1 MRRDRVARGCGRSP
15 RPVASLASVWS
26 PHSAWRTSGGR
37 CLMAWLRLRSQVAR
51 STSPLPLRASPGP
64 AWREPKARGKVT
76 PSAAVKRHQ
85 GRTEPRLS
93 PFVVFAAHTWV
104 ANEASSTLP
113 QFICCTVVLVCSAQ
127 VPMLHSLNA
136 QGSRS
141 VGGVR
146 ESCQN
151 TRPS

>member
-1 MRRDRVARGCGRSP
+1 MRRDRVAQGCGRSP

-26 PHSAWRTSGGR
+26 PHLAWKMFGDR
-37 CLMAWLRLRSQVAR
+37 CSTAWLRLRSQVAR
-51 STSPLPLRASPGP
+51 SASPRPLRASPGP
-64 AWREPKARGKVT
+64 ASPGPKARGKETRV
-76 PSAAVKRHQ
+76 SAVKRRQ

-93 PFVVFAAHTWV
+93 PFVVFAAHGSV

-113 QFICCTVVLVCSAQ
+113 RILSPPAVLVCSVQ

>member
-1 MRRDRVARGCGRSP
+1 MRRDRVAQGCGRSP
-15 RPVASLASVWS
+15 RPLASLASVWS
-26 PHSAWRTSGGR
+26 PHLAWKMFGDR
-37 CLMAWLRLRSQVAR
+37 CSTAWLRLRSQVAR
-51 STSPLPLRASPGP
+51 SASPLPLRASPGP
-64 AWREPKARGKVT
+64 AWREPKAQGKVT

-85 GRTEPRLS
+85 GRTELRLS

-113 QFICCTVVLVCSAQ
+113 QFLCCTVVLVCSAQ